1 MSSLLLFRLQ
11 HSNRLCWGGD
21 RTSDPFP
28 SISGFFISGFFTILH
43 CQRST
48 ISSSF
53 KSFFSENLKTKTLN
67 WIWMSDWFIQIRNL
81 DFTLE
86 KKEVFL
92 FTFFIFI
99 IPLFSESI
107 SKANR
112 VVVDSC
118 CSTIGRTL
126 RLSCTSTR
134 WTDSIKGRFTIV
146 NFNSK

>member
-1 MSSLLLFRLQ
+1 MENRIFLMKLLSNVEKTFFYMSSLLISRLQ

-67 WIWMSDWFIQIRNL
+67 WIWMSDWLIDSNQKSGFYAWKKRSFIIYFFYYSSFFL
-81 DFTLE
+81 
-86 KKEVFL
+86 KVFL
-92 FTFFIFI
+92 RQN
-99 IPLFSESI
+99 ES
-107 SKANR
+107 SLTL
-112 VVVDSC
+112 VVQ
-118 CSTIGRTL
+118 
-126 RLSCTSTR
+126 RLE
-134 WTDSIKGRFTIV
+134 GH
-146 NFNSK
+146 